1 MGEDMCY
8 TLPPFEEIVMN
19 DFNIDEPNTASHNT
33 PPALVFNLVVL
44 SELGGEKYLFLVP
57 KSFSDWAFAARSH
70 FPGNQLS
77 CTLTL
82 PPNVANDFAPLLIA
96 PLSPI
101 ELSIG
106 SAENGA
112 YLAVKRCVKVF
123 EYYGDVMQYAAQNGW
138 TVDERNGYDGLI
150 F

>member
-1 MGEDMCY
+1 
-8 TLPPFEEIVMN
+8 MN
-19 DFNIDEPNTASHNT
+19 DFNIDEPKGASPNN
-33 PPALVFNLVVL
+33 PPALTFNLVVL

-57 KSFSDWAFAARSH
+57 KSFSDWAFQVRSC
-70 FPGNQLS
+70 FPANQLS
-77 CTLTL
+77 CTLSL
-82 PPNVANDFAPLLIA
+82 PTPVANDLAPLLIA
-96 PLSPI
+96 PLSPM

-112 YLAVKRCVKVF
+112 YLAVQRCVKVF
-123 EYYGDVMQYAAQNGW
+123 EYYSDVMQYAAQNGW